1 MNSDMSKNKLTYVFG
16 HGRVEKIINNNYEA
30 KEFFYSYFY
39 FDELSKKIEIVEML
53 PEKESVH
60 GSKLILRFIDKVLRK
75 ISNLPFY
82 FCEILSI
89 KNFKTIF
96 NSEKVLITNDRL
108 AISLLPI
115 IIFCKLFSKTEFY
128 VIIMGLYGKN
138 RDNRFVRIIQK
149 LIISL
154 LENQVNKLVFLGKG
168 ELDYA
173 KIVSK
178 NKQKSKFIFLPFSV
192 DYEFWNEERF
202 NNENSNQILF
212 IGNDGNRDY
221 DFVQEV
227 AKELPQFTFLFI
239 SKNIDENSLSNN
251 SQLVKGSWNN
261 YELTDLELKQIYK
274 DSFAVIL
281 PLKDSYQPSGQ
292 SVSLQAMASG
302 VPVIISKTKGFWDN
316 KNFKNQKHI
325 IFCKDN
331 NISEWKKA
339 IINLNQDKVLYKT
352 ISENSKKLVAEFY
365 NLEVFHKK
373 LLDILNINENF

>member
-1 MNSDMSKNKLTYVFG
+1 MKFDMSKNKLTYVFG
-16 HGRVEKIINNNYEA
+16 HGRLEKIINNNYEA
-30 KEFFYSYFY
+30 REFFYSYFH
-39 FDELSKKIEIVEML
+39 FDKLSKKIEIVEML

-60 GSKLILRFIDKVLRK
+60 GSKLILRFIDKVFRK

-82 FCEILSI
+82 FCEIVSF

-115 IIFCKLFSKTEFY
+115 IIFCRLFSKTEFY

-138 RDNRFVRIIQK
+138 RDNQFVRIIQK

-154 LENQVNKLVFLGKG
+154 LENQITKLVFLGKG

-173 KIVSK
+173 KIVST
-178 NKQKSKFIFLPFSV
+178 NKKKSKFIFLPFSI
-192 DYEFWNEERF
+192 DYEFWSEGRLNY
-202 NNENSNQILF
+202 ENSNQILF

-221 DFVQEV
+221 DFVQKV

-239 SKNIDENSLSNN
+239 SKNLDQESLTNN

-261 YELTDLELKQIYK
+261 YELTDLELKNIYK
-274 DSFAVIL
+274 NSFAVIL

-292 SVSLQAMASG
+292 SVSLQAMACG
-302 VPVIISKTKGFWDN
+302 VPVIITKTKGFWDY
-316 KNFKNQKHI
+316 KNFIDQKHI

-331 NISEWKKA
+331 DISEWKEA
-339 IINLNQDKVLYKT
+339 ILNLKQNKILHET
-352 ISENSKKLVAEFY
+352 ITENAKKLVKEFY

-373 LLDILNINENF
+373 LLNALNINENL